1 MNERVRHDVDVAVIG
16 GGPSGLAAAV
26 ALRQAGVE
34 RVEVLEREGVA
45 GGIPRH
51 SAHTGYGLR
60 DFRRMMTGPAY
71 ARRYAALAAAA
82 GVTVRTTT
90 MVTGWSGD
98 GGLEVT
104 APAGLSVVHA
114 SAVLMATGARE
125 RPRPA
130 RWVPGDRG
138 QGVYTTGQLQQTVYL
153 HDRPVG
159 RRAIVVGAEH
169 VGFSAMMTLR
179 HAGVEV
185 AALTTE
191 LPRHQS
197 YLPFHLGARWM
208 LRVPVLTGTRV
219 VAVRGKPRPEEVELE
234 RLADGHRWTEACD
247 TVVFTGDW
255 VPDHELARTAGVGMD
270 PRTLGPVIDA
280 TGATSTPGLFAAGNL
295 CHPVETADVAAL
307 SGRHAG
313 RSIARWLAGR
323 AASAAG
329 AGVPIEVDGPLA
341 WTSPQRI
348 SSSADL
354 PARGRV
360 ILRPSVFARLP
371 RVRVSQGDRV
381 LWQGR
386 LPQFVP
392 SRPALLPA
400 SWLARVDPSGAAVR
414 IEALV

>member
-1 MNERVRHDVDVAVIG
+1 MNDRVRHDVDVAVIG
-16 GGPSGLAAAV
+16 AGPAGLAAAV
-26 ALRQAGVE
+26 ALRRAGVQ
-34 RVEVLEREGVA
+34 RVEVIEREPVA

-60 DFRRMMTGPAY
+60 DFRRIMTGPAY

-82 GVTVRTTT
+82 GVNVRTTT
-90 MVTGWSGD
+90 MVTGLSGD

-104 APAGLSVVHA
+104 SPAGLSVVHA

-159 RRAIVVGAEH
+159 RRAVVVGAEH
-169 VGFSAMMTLR
+169 VAYSAMMTLR

-185 AALTTE
+185 AALVTE
-191 LPRHQS
+191 LSRPQS
-197 YLPFHLGARWM
+197 YLPFHLGARW
-208 LRVPVLTGTRV
+208 LFRVPVLTGSRV
-219 VAVRGKPRPEEVELE
+219 VAVRGKPRPSEVELE
-234 RLADGHRWTEACD
+234 RLADGHRWTEPCD

-270 PRTLGPVIDA
+270 PHTLGPATDA
-280 TGATSTPGLFAAGNL
+280 TGATTTPGLFAAGNL

-313 RSIARWLAGR
+313 RSIARWLAAR
-323 AASAAG
+323 TTSVAAAG
-329 AGVPIEVDGPLA
+329 IPIEVDGPLA
-341 WTSPQRI
+341 WSSPQRI
-348 SSSADL
+348 SSPSDL

-360 ILRPSVFARLP
+360 ILRPSVFAHLP
-371 RVRVSQGDRV
+371 RVRVTQADRV
-381 LWQGR
+381 LWEGR

-414 IEALV
+414 IEALI